1 MRSLVYLSAVALI
14 VSGCE
19 SAREVAAGRA
29 AVDRRRL
36 TPGSVRI

>member
-19 SAREVAAGRA
+19 SGRGGGGGQGGGSSTADAGFGA
-29 AVDRRRL
+29 N
-36 TPGSVRI
+36 